1 LLAFPNHRHWLY
13 WLDSALFAGC

>member
-1 LLAFPNHRHWLY
+1 LLALPNHRHWLY